1 MFYGIG
7 RDYFVTKMIGSGTSK
22 PHQQVPLLTTTKVRP
37 LRPVCLLNQ
46 PTTPTGLMRIP
57 LQLAFVVM
65 LLATGLLLSFSENP
79 KLPGDPLPTSPA
91 ETAWVDSVFNSLTP
105 EQRLGQLFMVAAYS
119 NKDRAHGNRIEQLV
133 RNQNI
138 GGVMF
143 LQGGPKRQA
152 LMTNRL
158 QAAAKVPLLIAM
170 DAEWGLDMRL
180 DSSAH
185 FAKQM
190 TLGAMDDPQY
200 VYQMG
205 REIARKMRAL
215 GVHISFAPVIDVNSN
230 PGNPVIGNRSFG
242 EDQNQVA
249 RLGVQYVKGLQEN
262 GVMAVAKHFP
272 GHGDTDTDSHV
283 ALPVINTDLARLS
296 AVDLVPFQQSF
307 EAGVMGVMVAH
318 LYMPLFDT
326 TDAKTTTLSRALVT
340 DLLKTKMGFKG
351 LTFTDALNMRSV
363 SKLYKDGE
371 LDAMALA
378 AGNDVLLFSEDV
390 PSALLRIREA
400 VAAGKLNQEDL
411 DFRVRKILRAKH
423 WAGLAKQQPVRLAV
437 LRDSL
442 NQASSKVLA
451 QNIFEHAITVVKND
465 DNLLPFKRLDTLR
478 IAAITIGT
486 QAEGPYATIFNKYHP
501 GPVYAVPNRYA
512 DDSTFTRIASRL
524 SGYNVVVV
532 SLHGMN
538 NTPSHSYGMGDGAL
552 RFLKQL
558 QAKPKLKT
566 VVVAMGNAYGLKF
579 LEGAS
584 TLVCGYEDHYAA
596 QLVVPQVLF
605 GALPARGKL
614 PVTVSPTLKAGTG
627 IATPDLKRLRYA
639 TPESQGLSSQVLAQ
653 IDNIALES
661 QTYAAAP
668 GCQVLVARNGTVVFD
683 QSYGYATYD
692 QTQPITNSTLYD
704 LASITKVA
712 GTLQA
717 VMYLKDQGKLNLDD
731 KVAAYL
737 PELTRTNKRDMTVRD
752 VLMHQAGLK
761 VGIPTWERTITSSG
775 LKPTFYASIKSD
787 DFPNEVVPGEY
798 STKAADDSV
807 WAWTMRSSLLPK
819 VKGRYPTEYS
829 DLSFIVMKRL
839 CEKILKQPID
849 NFLQNNFYH
858 PLGLGS
864 MTYNPLLRF
873 PKSCIAPT
881 ENDTYYRREQLQ
893 GSVHDQTAALVG
905 GVGGHAGLF
914 ATANDLAVLMQMNLQ
929 NGAYGGTR
937 YFQNPV
943 VTEFARTVPGGRRGL
958 GWDHG
963 DPSKPTGPTSNLSP
977 ASTFGHT
984 GFTGTCVWMD
994 PENEILYVFL
1004 SNRVYPDAGNNKLRQ
1019 YNIRTRIHDVIYKS
1033 LAAGPAKK

>member
-1 MFYGIG
+1 
-7 RDYFVTKMIGSGTSK
+7 
-22 PHQQVPLLTTTKVRP
+22 
-37 LRPVCLLNQ
+37 
-46 PTTPTGLMRIP
+46 MRISF
-57 LQLAFVVM
+57 QLSLAAL
-65 LLATGLLLSFSENP
+65 LLAAGMLLSFSDLKKMP
-79 KLPGDPLPTSPA
+79 ADPLPTSPA
-91 ETAWVDSVFNSLTP
+91 EVAWVDSVFDSLTP

-119 NKDRAHGNRIEQLV
+119 NKDHGHAERIERLV

-143 LQGGPKRQA
+143 LQGGPRRQA
-152 LMTNRL
+152 LMTTRL
-158 QAAAKVPLLIAM
+158 QAAARVPLLIAM

-190 TLGAMDDPQY
+190 TLGAMDDPKY

-205 REIARKMRAL
+205 RDIARKMRAL

-242 EDQNQVA
+242 EDQNRVA
-249 RLGVQYVKGLQEN
+249 MLGIQYIKGLQDN

-283 ALPVINTDLARLS
+283 ALPVINTDMARLTK
-296 AVDLVPFQQSF
+296 VDLVPFQQSF

-326 TDAKTTTLSRALVT
+326 TNAKTTTLSHALVT
-340 DLLKTKMGFKG
+340 DLLKDKMGFKG
-351 LTFTDALNMRSV
+351 LVFTDALNMKSV

-390 PSALLRIREA
+390 PAALFRIREA
-400 VAAGKLNQEDL
+400 VTAGHLRQEDL
-411 DFRVRKILRAKH
+411 DLRIKKILRAKY
-423 WAGLAKQQPVRLAV
+423 WAGLAKGTPINLATM
-437 LRDSL
+437 RDSL
-442 NQASSKVLA
+442 NLPASKVLA
-451 QNIFEHAITVVKND
+451 QNIFEHAVTVVKNE
-465 DNLLPFKRLDTLR
+465 DNLLPFQRIDTLR

-486 QAEGPYATIFNKYHP
+486 QAEGPYATIFNKYQP
-501 GPVYAVPNRYA
+501 GPVYAVPDRYA
-512 DDSTFTRIASRL
+512 PDSTFARIAARL
-524 SGYNVVVV
+524 TNYNVVVV

-538 NTPSHSYGMGDGAL
+538 NTPSHNYGIGDGAL
-552 RFLKQL
+552 KFIKQL
-558 QAKPKLKT
+558 EANKRFKT
-566 VVVAMGNAYGLKF
+566 VVVAMGNAYGLKY
-579 LEGAS
+579 LEDAR

-614 PVTVSPTLKAGTG
+614 PVTVSPIIKVTTG
-627 IATPDLKRLRYA
+627 IATLDLHRLRYA
-639 TPESQGLSSQVLAQ
+639 APESEGLNSRVLAQ

-668 GCQVLVARNGTVVFD
+668 GCQVLVAKNGTVVFD
-683 QSYGYATYD
+683 QSYGYCTYD
-692 QTQPITNSTLYD
+692 QSQPVTSSTLYD
-704 LASITKVA
+704 LASVTKVA

-717 VMYLKDQGKLNLDD
+717 VMYLKDQGKLNLEE
-731 KVAAYL
+731 KVATYL
-737 PELTRTNKRDMTVRD
+737 PELARTNKRDMTIRD
-752 VLMHQAGLK
+752 VLLHQAGLK
-761 VGIPTWERTITSSG
+761 PGIPTWERTINSNG
-775 LKPTFYASIKSD
+775 LKPTFYASIRSD
-787 DFPNEVVPGEY
+787 KFPNEVAPGEY

-807 WAWTMRSSLLPK
+807 WAWTMRSGLLPK
-819 VKGRYPTEYS
+819 VKGKYPTEYS
-829 DLSFIVMKRL
+829 DLSFMVMKRV
-839 CEKILKQPID
+839 CEKILKQPLEG
-849 NFLQNNFYH
+849 FLQNNFYR

-864 MTYNPLLRF
+864 MTYNPLQRF
-873 PKSCIAPT
+873 PKTCIAPT

-893 GSVHDQTAALVG
+893 GTVHDQMAALVG

-929 NGAYGGTR
+929 NGRYGGSR
-937 YFQNPV
+937 YFQSPV
-943 VTEFARTVPGGRRGL
+943 VTEFARPQTTSSRRGL

-963 DPSKPTGPTSNLSP
+963 DPSKPEGPTSHLAP

-994 PENEILYVFL
+994 PDNQILYIFL

-1019 YNIRTRIHDVIYKS
+1019 YNIRTRIQEVIYKS
-1033 LAAGPAKK
+1033 LAAGKTKE

>member
-1 MFYGIG
+1 M
-7 RDYFVTKMIGSGTSK
+7 
-22 PHQQVPLLTTTKVRP
+22 
-37 LRPVCLLNQ
+37 NQ
-46 PTTPTGLMRIP
+46 PNTPTGLMHIP
-57 LQLAFVVM
+57 FRLGFAAL
-65 LLATGLLLSFSENP
+65 LLAAGLLLSFAEVKKMP
-79 KLPGDPLPTSPA
+79 ADPMPTSPA
-91 ETAWVDSVFNSLTP
+91 EMAWVDSVFNSLTP
-105 EQRLGQLFMVAAYS
+105 DQRLGQLFMVAAYS
-119 NKDRAHGNRIEQLV
+119 NKDRSHVERIERQV

-143 LQGGPKRQA
+143 MQGGPKRQA
-152 LMTNRL
+152 IMTNRL

-190 TLGAMDDPQY
+190 TLGAMDDPKY

-205 REIARKMRAL
+205 RNIARKMRAL
-215 GVHISFAPVIDVNSN
+215 GVHVDFAPVLDVNSN
-230 PGNPVIGNRSFG
+230 PSNPVIGNRSFG
-242 EDQNQVA
+242 EDQVQVGK
-249 RLGVQYVKGLQEN
+249 LGIQYIKGLQDSR
-262 GVMAVAKHFP
+262 VMAVAKHFP

-283 ALPVINTDLARLS
+283 SLPVINTDMARLTK
-296 AVDLVPFQQSF
+296 VDLVPFQQSF
-307 EAGVMGVMVAH
+307 EAGVMGVIVAH

-326 TDAKTTTLSRALVT
+326 TNAKTTTLSHALVT
-340 DLLKTKMGFKG
+340 DLLKDKMGFKG
-351 LTFTDALNMRSV
+351 LVFTDALNMKSV
-363 SKLYKDGE
+363 SRLYKDGE

-390 PSALLRIREA
+390 PSALLRIKEA
-400 VAAGKLNQEDL
+400 VAADKLKQEDL
-411 DFRVRKILRAKH
+411 DLRIRKILRAKY
-423 WAGLAKQQPVRLAV
+423 WAGLADYKPVNMAT

-442 NQASSKVLA
+442 NTPDTKVLA
-451 QNIFEHAITVVKND
+451 QNIFEHAVTVVKND
-465 DNLLPFKRLDTLR
+465 DQLLPFQRLDTLR

-486 QAEGPYATIFNKYHP
+486 QAEGPYATIFNKYQP

-512 DDSTFTRIASRL
+512 DDSTFARISSRL
-524 SGYNVVVV
+524 QGYNVVVV
-532 SLHGMN
+532 SLHNMN
-538 NTPSHSYGMGDGAL
+538 NTPSHNYGLGDGAL
-552 RFLKQL
+552 KFIKRLE
-558 QAKPKLKT
+558 ANPRLKT
-566 VVVAMGNAYGLKF
+566 VVVAMGNAYSLKF
-579 LEGAS
+579 LESAR

-596 QLVVPQVLF
+596 QLVMPQVLF

-614 PVTVSPTLKAGTG
+614 PVTVSPNMKVGNG
-627 IATPDLKRLRYA
+627 IATLDLHRLRYA
-639 TPESQGLSSQVLAQ
+639 TPESEGLSSRVLAQ

-668 GCQVLVARNGTVVFD
+668 GCQVLVAKNGTVVFD
-683 QSYGYATYD
+683 QSYGYCTYD
-692 QTQPITNSTLYD
+692 QTQPVTSNTLYD
-704 LASITKVA
+704 LASVTKVA

-717 VMYLKDQGKLNLDD
+717 VMYLKDQSRLNLEE
-731 KVAAYL
+731 KVATYL
-737 PELTRTNKRDMTVRD
+737 PELARTNKRDMTIRE
-752 VLMHQAGLK
+752 VLLHQAGLK
-761 VGIPTWERTITSSG
+761 PGIPTWERTINSSG
-775 LKPTFYASIKSD
+775 LKPTFYASTRSD

-819 VKGRYPTEYS
+819 IKGKYPTEYS
-829 DLSFIVMKRL
+829 DLSFMVMKRV
-839 CEKILKQPID
+839 CEKILKQPIETFLQD
-849 NFLQNNFYH
+849 NFYR

-864 MTYNPLLRF
+864 MTYNPLQRF

-929 NGAYGGTR
+929 NGRYGGTR
-937 YFQNPV
+937 YFQSAV
-943 VTEFARTVPGGRRGL
+943 VSEFARPQGGGSRRGL

-963 DPSKPTGPTSNLSP
+963 DPSKPTGPTSNLAP

-994 PENEILYVFL
+994 PDNGILYIFL

-1019 YNIRTRIHDVIYKS
+1019 YNIRTRIQEVIYKS
-1033 LAAGPAKK
+1033 LAAGKAKE

>member
-1 MFYGIG
+1 
-7 RDYFVTKMIGSGTSK
+7 
-22 PHQQVPLLTTTKVRP
+22 
-37 LRPVCLLNQ
+37 
-46 PTTPTGLMRIP
+46 MRIP
-57 LQLAFVVM
+57 YQLSLAAL
-65 LLATGLLLSFSENP
+65 LLATGLLLSFS
-79 KLPGDPLPTSPA
+79 KIKQLPADPLPTSPA
-91 ETAWVDSVFNSLTP
+91 GTAWVDSVFNSLTP

-119 NKDRAHGNRIEQLV
+119 NKDRSHAERIERLV

-152 LMTNRL
+152 LLTNRL

-190 TLGAMDDPQY
+190 TLGAMDDPRY
-200 VYQMG
+200 VYRMG
-205 REIARKMRAL
+205 RDIARKMRAL

-242 EDQNQVA
+242 EDQERVA
-249 RLGVQYVKGLQEN
+249 KLGIQYIRGLQEN

-283 ALPVINTDLARLS
+283 ALPVISTDMAQLTK
-296 AVDLVPFQQSF
+296 VDLVPFQRSF

-326 TDAKTTTLSRALVT
+326 TNAKTTTLSHALVT
-340 DLLKTKMGFKG
+340 DLLKDKMGFKG
-351 LTFTDALNMRSV
+351 LVFTDALNMKSV
-363 SKLYKDGE
+363 SKLYDNGE

-390 PSALLRIREA
+390 PAALLRIQEA
-400 VAAGKLNQEDL
+400 VAKGRLRQEDL
-411 DFRVRKILRAKH
+411 DLRIRKILRAKY
-423 WAGLAKQQPVRLAV
+423 WAGLSTYRRTNLATM
-437 LRDSL
+437 RDSL
-442 NQASSKVLA
+442 NLPGSKVLA
-451 QNIFEHAITVVKND
+451 QEIFAHAVTVVKNED
-465 DNLLPFKRLDTLR
+465 QLLPFQRLDTLR

-486 QAEGPYATIFNKYHP
+486 TAEGPYATIFNKYQP

-512 DDSTFTRIASRL
+512 DDSTFARIAARL
-524 SGYNVVVV
+524 QGYNVVVV
-532 SLHGMN
+532 SLHAMN
-538 NTPSHSYGMGDGAL
+538 NTPAHSYGMGDGAL
-552 RFLKQL
+552 KFIKQL
-558 QAKPKLKT
+558 QANKGFKT
-566 VVVAMGNAYGLKF
+566 VVVAMGNAYALKF
-579 LEGAS
+579 LESAR

-605 GALPARGKL
+605 GALPALGKL
-614 PVTVSPTLKAGTG
+614 PVTVSSTMKVTAGL
-627 IATPDLKRLRYA
+627 ATADLHRLRYA
-639 TPESQGLSSQVLAQ
+639 TPESEGLNSRVLAQ

-668 GCQVLVARNGTVVFD
+668 GCQVLVAKNGTVVFD
-683 QSYGYATYD
+683 QSYGYCTYD
-692 QTQPITNSTLYD
+692 QSQPVTSSTLYD
-704 LASITKVA
+704 LASVTKVA

-717 VMYLKDQGKLNLDD
+717 VMFLKDQGKLNIDD
-731 KVAAYL
+731 KVADYL
-737 PELTRTNKRDMTVRD
+737 PELARTNKREMTIRD
-752 VLMHQAGLK
+752 VLLHQAGLK
-761 VGIPTWERTITSSG
+761 PGIPTWERTINSNG
-775 LKPTFYASIKSD
+775 LKPTFYASTRSD
-787 DFPNEVVPGEY
+787 NFPNEVAPGEY

-819 VKGRYPTEYS
+819 IRGKYPTEYS
-829 DLSFIVMKRL
+829 DLSFMVMKRV
-839 CEKILKQPID
+839 CEKILKQPLE
-849 NFLQNNFYH
+849 NFLQDSFYR

-864 MTYNPLLRF
+864 MTYNPLQRF
-873 PKSCIAPT
+873 PKACIAPT

-893 GSVHDQTAALVG
+893 GTVHDQTAALVG

-929 NGAYGGTR
+929 NGRYGGTR
-937 YFQNPV
+937 YFQSPV
-943 VTEFARTVPGGRRGL
+943 VTEFARPQIVGGRRGL

-963 DPSKPTGPTSNLSP
+963 DPSKPEGPTSNLAP

-994 PENEILYVFL
+994 PDNQILYIFL

-1019 YNIRTRIHDVIYKS
+1019 YNIRTRIQEVIYKS
-1033 LAAGPAKK
+1033 LAAGNLKK